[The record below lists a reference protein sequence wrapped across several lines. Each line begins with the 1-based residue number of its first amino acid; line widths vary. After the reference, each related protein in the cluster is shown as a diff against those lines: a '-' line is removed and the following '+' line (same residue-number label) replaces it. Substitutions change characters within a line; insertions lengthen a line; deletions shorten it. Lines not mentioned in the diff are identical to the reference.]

1 MRNSFESGKVEYI
14 GYGVSVKNHDRDG
27 DIRKTVAFQELSA
40 LNLPEELMSI
50 DMVWSNSSNL
60 PKLHSLIE
68 TIGKDQGII
77 LYSIDTLLIGSSNE
91 GIEYY
96 EWMLR
101 DELNLRVYDMT
112 GRWPRLSEFSIENY
126 TFNHDIESAQ
136 LKERLLEKLTSYYEK
151 TKHNFKV
158 RRINQKATPDFYLTD
173 SPFKEIYYAYES
185 YQIDLPTTMELLKE
199 YCGIN
204 NVLTLRRLVQ
214 EYEKTILF
222 SKEFL
227 IYALDNRFILDLP
240 KRCGTIPNEFFE
252 LKNMVDTYKSKNAD
266 LIQDMNEEDIF
277 KNACSSTN
285 ILTNYQ
291 IYHRWDLAYMKK
303 PKPRKPIL
311 RNFDIKEF
319 KNKFK
324 PINQ

>member
-1 MRNSFESGKVEYI
+1 MRSSFESGKVEYI
-14 GYGVSVKNHDRDG
+14 GYGVSVKNHDHHG

-50 DMVWSNSSNL
+50 DMVWSNSSNR

-101 DELNLRVYDMT
+101 DELNLRVYDMS
-112 GRWPRLSEFSIENY
+112 GRWPRFSEFSIENY
-126 TFNHDIESAQ
+126 TFSNDLESAQ
-136 LKERLLEKLTSYYEK
+136 LKEQLLEKLTSYYEK
-151 TKHNFKV
+151 TKNNFKV

-185 YQIDLPTTMELLKE
+185 YQIDLPTTMVLLKE

-222 SKEFL
+222 SREFTT
-227 IYALDNRFILDLP
+227 YAFNNRFILDLP
-240 KRCGTIPNEFFE
+240 KRCGTIPDEFFE
-252 LKNMVDTYKSKNAD
+252 LKNMVDTYKSKNTD
-266 LIQDMNEEDIF
+266 LIQNMTEEDIF
-277 KNACSSTN
+277 YKACSSTN

-303 PKPRKPIL
+303 PKPRKPVL
-311 RNFDIKEF
+311 RNFDINEF